1 MPSLL
6 ARLAAVVAPPF
17 CWGCGADAG
26 RSEPLCH
33 LCRGR
38 LVWLGAEVVRLEG
51 VALWS
56 AVAYEGP
63 ARSLV
68 RALKYR
74 GASGLADPLAAA
86 IAAGAPPGLLAPGTV
101 LVPVPMPTARRRR
114 RGYNQAE
121 RIAAAL
127 ASRAGLEMRQCLAR
141 GAAPRQ
147 VGRDRQQ
154 RLADTAR
161 DLRWSDRT
169 PPPGRVVLVDDVAT
183 TGATLA
189 ACAAA
194 LRAAG
199 VGSIGAVTYARTPGR

>member
-1 MPSLL
+1 MPALL

-26 RSEPLCH
+26 RGRPLCPAC
-33 LCRGR
+33 LGQ
-38 LVWLGAEVVRLEG
+38 LAWLGPGAVPLQG
-51 VALWS
+51 VPVWS

-63 ARSLV
+63 ARALV

-74 GASGLADPLAAA
+74 GAPGLADPLAAA
-86 IAAGAPPGLLAPGTV
+86 IAAGAPPGWLSRRAA
-101 LVPVPMPTARRRR
+101 LVPVPMPAARRRR

-121 RIAAAL
+121 RLAAAL
-127 ASRAGLEMRQCLAR
+127 AGRTGLELRDCLVR

-147 VGRDRQQ
+147 VGRGRQQ
-154 RLADTAR
+154 RLVDGAGGVS
-161 DLRWSDRT
+161 LDRGD
-169 PPPGRVVLVDDVAT
+169 PPERAVLVDDVAT

-194 LRAAG
+194 LRRGGTGA
-199 VGSIGAVTYARTPGR
+199 VVAVTYARTPGR